1 MFWDR
6 FQETPPMSTYLLAFF
21 VGEFY
26 AMKTRNVG
34 VYTHE
39 SYINQARYIASKSS
53 GLLEAMENF
62 TGVEY
67 ALPKLDL
74 LAIPDFSAGA
84 MENWGMNTY
93 R

>member
-1 MFWDR
+1 
-6 FQETPPMSTYLLAFF
+6 MSTYLVAFF
-21 VGEFY
+21 VGDFY
-26 AMKTRNVG
+26 VMKTRNVG

-39 SYINQARYIASKSS
+39 SYINQAQYITSKS
-53 GLLEAMENF
+53 LRLIEAMENF

-67 ALPKLDL
+67 MLPKLDM

-84 MENWGMNTY
+84 MENWGLNTY

>member
-1 MFWDR
+1 
-6 FQETPPMSTYLLAFF
+6 
-21 VGEFY
+21 
-26 AMKTRNVG
+26 MKTRNVG

-39 SYINQARYIASKSS
+39 SYINQAQYITSKS
-53 GLLEAMENF
+53 LRLIEAMENF

-67 ALPKLDL
+67 MLPKLDM

-84 MENWGMNTY
+84 MENWGLNTY